1 LDLKPLTRELHSDER
16 RKLLAHLLAFGTEDR
31 RLRFGHALSDDGVC
45 HYVEEID
52 LSRDAIFVANDA
64 DLAIIGAAHLARD
77 DGHAPPTIFPPTK
90 SLNEQM
96 SAYGPSRPIAVRFG
110 SLTGYSGS

>member
-1 LDLKPLTRELHSDER
+1 MDLKPLTRELHSDER

-52 LSRDAIFVANDA
+52 LSRDAIFVVNDA
-64 DLAIIGAAHLARD
+64 DLAIIGAAQPRARRRACPTD
-77 DGHAPPTIFPPTK
+77 DIPADKVI
-90 SLNEQM
+90 E
-96 SAYGPSRPIAVRFG
+96 
-110 SLTGYSGS
+110 